1 MLKSIVEFF
10 VVYSESDGSYYPTTA
25 GNITL
30 VVLIFL
36 LFIGMAIF
44 SGYRRKTQAKQ
55 MAFSAAAM
63 ALALVTSLFT
73 VMELPQGGSIT
84 LFSMFFIC
92 LIGYLYGTKV
102 GILTGL
108 AYGILNLLMDPYV
121 VHPIQL
127 LLDYPIAYGCLGLA
141 GIFSKSN
148 YGMVKG
154 YTLAVLGRYIC
165 HVITGIIFFGM
176 YAGGKNVLIYSLTYN
191 ATYIVPEAIATII
204 ILAVPGIQSAL
215 MEVKKMALE
224 V

>member
-1 MLKSIVEFF
+1 MFKSLVEFF
-10 VVYSESDGSYYPTTA
+10 VFYSESDATYYPTTA
-25 GNITL
+25 GNIAL

-36 LFIGMAIF
+36 LFIGMAVF
-44 SGYRRKTQAKQ
+44 SGCRRKTQAKQ

-63 ALALVTSLFT
+63 ALALITARFT

-92 LIGYLYGTKV
+92 LIGYLYGPKV
-102 GILTGL
+102 GILAGL
-108 AYGILNLLMDPYV
+108 AYGILDLTMDPYV

-141 GIFSKSN
+141 GIFSKSK

-154 YTLAVLGRYIC
+154 YILAVLGRYIC

-176 YAGGKNVLIYSLTYN
+176 YAGGQNVVIYSLSYN
-191 ATYIVPEAIATII
+191 ATYIVPEAIATIV
-204 ILAVPGIQSAL
+204 ILSIPGMQMAL

-224 V
+224 A